1 MGGEIVALNY
11 KHIGRRIR
19 QERLRNRLSQ
29 EKLAEMTD
37 SSPQYISH
45 IENARKRASME
56 MIVRIAKALDISV
69 DQILSENLSVTQY
82 KCDAELTRLVSGCS
96 NFERRVILDVALAAR
111 YSLKENK
118 WMIHTDKS

>member
-1 MGGEIVALNY
+1 MALNY

-19 QERLRNRLSQ
+19 QERLRKRLSQ

-45 IENARKRASME
+45 IENARKRASLE

-118 WMIHTDKS
+118 WMVHTDKS